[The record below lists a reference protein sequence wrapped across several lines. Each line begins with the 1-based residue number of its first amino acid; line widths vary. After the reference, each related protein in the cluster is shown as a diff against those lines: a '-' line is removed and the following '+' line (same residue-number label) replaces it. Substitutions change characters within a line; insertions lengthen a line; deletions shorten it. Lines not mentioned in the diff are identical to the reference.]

1 MRFERR
7 TGSFTA
13 SWSGFAAKRETEI
26 ELQTG
31 GSARSGDVNYTA
43 CYAINSSWTDCNM
56 DALTD
61 NLYVNHFLHPLFFE
75 YDHMKQILQHQYI
88 HDI

>member
-31 GSARSGDVNYTA
+31 GSVRCGDVNYTA
-43 CYAINSSWTDCNM
+43 CYVAFFNSKIVHTDKK
-56 DALTD
+56 DD
-61 NLYVNHFLHPLFFE
+61 IIPISFPIIVSNLLFV
-75 YDHMKQILQHQYI
+75 
-88 HDI
+88 

>member
-13 SWSGFAAKRETEI
+13 SWSGVAAKRETEI

-31 GSARSGDVNYTA
+31 GSGRCGDVNYTA
-43 CYAINSSWTDCNM
+43 CYGIIRLFIMRPHS
-56 DALTD
+56 D
-61 NLYVNHFLHPLFFE
+61 NLDNMFFFI
-75 YDHMKQILQHQYI
+75 YLIN
-88 HDI
+88 

>member
-1 MRFERR
+1 MPKSTRQLRIPVNVTSEDSIIPEKCAMRFERR

-13 SWSGFAAKRETEI
+13 SWSGFVAKRETEI

-43 CYAINSSWTDCNM
+43 C
-56 DALTD
+56 
-61 NLYVNHFLHPLFFE
+61 
-75 YDHMKQILQHQYI
+75 
-88 HDI
+88 

>member
-31 GSARSGDVNYTA
+31 GSARSGDVNYTV
-43 CYAINSSWTDCNM
+43 CYAIFQLEFNPNAREPSFSLNINSYLITSIAVNVLGNVCNI
-56 DALTD
+56 
-61 NLYVNHFLHPLFFE
+61 E
-75 YDHMKQILQHQYI
+75 Y
-88 HDI
+88 